1 MALGL
6 ALALYTV
13 KETRRDVTQLPA
25 GRQNEGNR
33 IITSLSPN
41 WIEGLQ
47 RCSAYPNPVIG
58 MDYPILFSQKEL
70 ELDRRHSSK
79 DLRWT
84 RDSFLFS
91 LSDAYRD
98 NIERR
103 FYPSAVSPPKAI
115 RDGRNLVEAPKWE
128 PIERELLVVLL
139 AINIFLRTADV
150 KNLCE
155 FLIFFDGLSEK
166 KSISTLKTFWK
177 VAYGKSIPNQYEP
190 VRDLPFPWKKVSL
203 RIDSLPTERKMLA
216 SIPSPF
222 FL

>member
-1 MALGL
+1 MRAGL
-6 ALALYTV
+6 SGFFTARESLSSLPKSLSFALAIDL
-13 KETRRDVTQLPA
+13 
-25 GRQNEGNR
+25 
-33 IITSLSPN
+33 
-41 WIEGLQ
+41 
-47 RCSAYPNPVIG
+47 
-58 MDYPILFSQKEL
+58 
-70 ELDRRHSSK
+70 LDR
-79 DLRWT
+79 
-84 RDSFLFS
+84 
-91 LSDAYRD
+91 
-98 NIERR
+98 
-103 FYPSAVSPPKAI
+103 
-115 RDGRNLVEAPKWE
+115 GRNLVEAPKWE